1 MDYELAVVGT
11 SWGGLAALGR
21 LVSGLPPDFAL
32 PLVLVQ
38 HRGRDGESIL
48 ERLLQEQTRLAVC
61 EASDKQPIEPGHIYL
76 APADYHLLVERGHL
90 ALTTDPATRHSRPS
104 IDVTFE
110 SAADS
115 YRERLVGVV
124 LTGANEDGARGLRR
138 VADRG
143 GVALVQ
149 DPATAE
155 APAMPTAALRAV
167 PSAQVVPLAEIAS
180 RLTALSRVG
189 AAAPKGGR

>member
-1 MDYELAVVGT
+1 MEFDLGVVGT
-11 SWGGLAALGR
+11 SWGGLTALGR
-21 LVSGLPPDFAL
+21 LVSGLPADFAM

-48 ERLLQEQTRLAVC
+48 ERLLQEQTSLAVC
-61 EASDKQPIEPGHIYL
+61 EVFDKQPVEPGHIYL

-90 ALTTDPATRHSRPS
+90 ALTTDAATRHSRPS

-115 YRERLVGVV
+115 YRERLIGVV
-124 LTGANEDGARGLRR
+124 LTGANEDGSRGLRR

-143 GVALVQ
+143 GFALVQ

-155 APAMPTAALRAV
+155 APTMPAAAMRAV
-167 PSAQVVPLAEIAS
+167 PSARVVPLTDIAS
-180 RLTALSRVG
+180 QLVALSRGG
-189 AAAPKGGR
+189 ATTPGGAT